1 VTLAAKTSR
10 HDEKL
15 VKMADP
21 SKANNLGMMTMHTA
35 AATKIS
41 IALPAAVMTMGT
53 ALTAMTMIQLHEE

>member
-1 VTLAAKTSR
+1 
-10 HDEKL
+10 
-15 VKMADP
+15 MADP

-41 IALPAAVMTMGT
+41 IALPATVMTMGK